1 MTIPAVEG
9 LEDAVAVPAGE
20 TGTAVAGQSPWRLA
34 IGRLRRDRLTM
45 ISFWVVVLYTVLAIL
60 APILQAVGVIDPF
73 AFHLNLL
80 DINLGGIPNGKFGG
94 ISWHHPLG
102 VVPSSGSDVMSR
114 LMLGTSYSL
123 MIAVSASLITVI
135 IGTILGIVAG
145 FSGGWVDAG
154 IGRFIDLVLSFPQT
168 LMLLSLSGI
177 AIDFLVHDIGL
188 SDGPIANGSYVVV
201 VLAAFGWPPVA
212 RVIRG
217 QVLSLRERE
226 FVDAARLFGASRRR
240 LYFIEILP
248 NVWAPV
254 LIYFTLLMP
263 AYVSAEA
270 ALSYLGVGIKP
281 PSPTLGNVLTDSVQ
295 YYQSDFSYFLIPGLA
310 IAIIVVC
317 FNLVGEGLRDAL
329 DPKSS
334 R

>member
-9 LEDAVAVPAGE
+9 LEDAVAVPAEG
-20 TGTAVAGQSPWRLA
+20 TGPVVAGQSPWRLA
-34 IGRLRRDRLTM
+34 LGRLRRDRLTM
-45 ISFWVVVLYTVLAIL
+45 ISLWVVVLYVVLAL
-60 APILQAVGVIDPF
+60 AAPILEKTGVIDPF
-73 AFHLNLL
+73 SFHLNLL
-80 DINLGGIPNGKFGG
+80 NTDLGGIPNGNFGG
-94 ISWHHPLG
+94 VSWHHPLG

-114 LMLGTSYSL
+114 LLLGISYSL
-123 MIAVSASLITVI
+123 LIAISASLLTVV
-135 IGTILGIVAG
+135 IGTIMGIVSG
-145 FSGGWVDAG
+145 FSGGWVDAA

-177 AIDFLVHDIGL
+177 AIDFLANKLGL
-188 SDGPIANGSYVVV
+188 GDGPLANGTYVVV

-226 FVDAARLFGASRRR
+226 FVEAARLFGASRGR

-295 YYQSDFSYFLIPGLA
+295 YYQSDFTYFLIPGLV
-310 IAIIVVC
+310 IALIVVC